1 VIRSLNDQPRESD
14 QNLTVLY
21 IAGEGRSGSTILTT
35 LLARDTTYCCVGEL
49 HGIWQALI
57 TNELCG
63 CGQPFHE
70 CEFWRAVG
78 AAGFGG
84 WDEVDGS
91 RMLMLSRSL
100 TRQRHVGRLLIPALR
115 ERCRSELDRYTT
127 ILSTL
132 YRAVS
137 EVSGRSVIV
146 DSSKGMPCA
155 LVLRQTPGL
164 DLRLIH
170 LIRDSRGVAYSWSK
184 RGVQQPQYSRHPTLA
199 RTFMDRRGVWRS
211 AIRWIVVNVAFD
223 LLCRSDMPHI
233 RLQYESFAGNPSVS
247 VGRIMGLVGTE
258 TALPQSAPR
267 VSRVASSQSD
277 ATPVPLNHSL
287 GGNRVRFEQG
297 EIRVRKDEEWRTRM
311 PTRARLAVT
320 VLSLPLLVMYGYIP
334 GPRQEET
341 LG

>member
-1 VIRSLNDQPRESD
+1 MIRSLIDQPRESD
-14 QNLTVLY
+14 QSLTILY

-70 CEFWRAVG
+70 CEFWRSVG

-84 WDEVDGS
+84 WHELDGS
-91 RMLMLSRSL
+91 RMLTLSRSL

-115 ERCRSELDRYTT
+115 ERYRTELDRYTT

-137 EVSGRSVIV
+137 QVSGRSVIV
-146 DSSKGMPCA
+146 DSSKGVPCA
-155 LVLRQTPGL
+155 LVLRQAPGL

-170 LIRDSRGVAYSWSK
+170 LVRDSRGVAYSWSK
-184 RGVQQPQYSRHPTLA
+184 RAVEQPQYSRHPTLA
-199 RTFMDRRGVWRS
+199 RTFMDRRGVART
-211 AIRWIVVNVAFD
+211 AMRWIVVNVAFD
-223 LLCRSDMPHI
+223 VLCRSDLPHI
-233 RLQYESFAGNPSVS
+233 RVQYESFAGNPSATVRR
-247 VGRIMGLVGTE
+247 VMGLVETE
-258 TALPQSAPR
+258 SLLSRSSPR
-267 VSRVASSQSD
+267 LSRVASVQSE

-287 GGNRVRFEQG
+287 GGNRVRFEHG

-311 PTRARLAVT
+311 PKRARLAVT
-320 VLSLPLLVMYGYIP
+320 ALSLPLLVMYGYIP
-334 GPRQEET
+334 GPCQEED
-341 LG
+341 LV